1 MTPLRKRGFTLI
13 ELLVVIAIIAVL
25 IALLLPAVQQAR
37 EAARRTQ
44 CKNNL
49 KQLGLAMHNYHDT
62 VNRFPYAS
70 HGATYGGWV
79 LFVMPYLDQAPLYNK
94 WDHSTQYYV
103 APNVSLTQGRLA
115 AHSCPSDTPTATW
128 IATGMPNYNYA
139 VNFGNTSN
147 ARVSPL
153 NGVTFSKAPFHYEG
167 FRGSGPGISYG
178 LRDITDGTSN
188 TLMLAEVR
196 NGIFN
201 NDLRGLT
208 WFGSHSGF
216 TTHNSP
222 NTATPDYSESQW
234 CPAGAST
241 PDLPCA
247 GSSGDSTGA
256 TPLNMSARSR
266 HTGGVQ
272 VALCDGAV
280 RFISNNIDLNTW
292 RALSSMQGNETISEF

>member
-1 MTPLRKRGFTLI
+1 MSRRRTGFTLI

-44 CKNNL
+44 CKNNM

-62 VNRFPYAS
+62 VNRFPFAA
-70 HGATYGGWV
+70 HHWGYGGWV
-79 LFVMPYLDQAPLYNK
+79 LFVMPYIDQAPLYSK
-94 WDHSTQYYV
+94 WDHNTLYYV
-103 APNVSLTQGRLA
+103 APNLSLTQGRLS
-115 AHSCPSDTPTATW
+115 AHSCPSDTATATW
-128 IATGMPNYNYA
+128 DPQRMPNYNYA
-139 VNFGNTSN
+139 VNLGNTST

-153 NGVTFSKAPFHYEG
+153 NGVTFSKAPFHYEEN
-167 FRGSGPGISYG
+167 RAAPGISYG
-178 LRDITDGTSN
+178 IRDVIDGTSN

-196 NGIFN
+196 NGIVN

-208 WFGSHSGF
+208 WFGQHSGF

-222 NTATPDYSESQW
+222 NTATPDYPEAGW

-241 PDLPCA
+241 PDLPCV
-247 GSSGDSTGA
+247 GHSGLATGA
-256 TPLNMSARSR
+256 TPANMSSRSR

-272 VALCDGAV
+272 VTMCDGAV
-280 RFISNNIDLNTW
+280 RFISNNIDLATW
-292 RALSSMQGNETISEF
+292 RALSTMQGNEIVGEF

>member
-62 VNRFPYAS
+62 LNRFPFAA
-70 HGATYGGWV
+70 HHWGYGGWV
-79 LFVMPYLDQAPLYNK
+79 LFVMPYIDQAPLYNK
-94 WDHSTQYYV
+94 WNHSTQYHV
-103 APNVSLTQGRLA
+103 APNVSLTLGRLS
-115 AHSCPSDTPTATW
+115 AHSCPSDTATATW
-128 IATGMPNYNYA
+128 VATGMPNYNYA
-139 VNFGNTSN
+139 VNVGNTSL

-153 NGVTFSKAPFHYEG
+153 NGVTFLKAPFYYEES
-167 FRGSGPGISYG
+167 RTLPAISYG
-178 LRDITDGTSN
+178 IRDVVDGTSN
-188 TLMLAEVR
+188 TLMLSEVR
-196 NGIFN
+196 NGIIN

-208 WFGSHSGF
+208 WFGRHCGF

-222 NTATPDYSESQW
+222 NTATPDYPEPGW

-241 PDLPCA
+241 PDLPCV
-247 GSSGDSTGA
+247 GQSGYDTGA
-256 TPLNMSARSR
+256 TPASMSSRSR

-272 VALCDGAV
+272 VTMCDGAV
-280 RFISNNIDLNTW
+280 RFISNNIDLATW
-292 RALSSMQGNETISEF
+292 RALSSMQGGEIISEF